1 MKNVSSAT
9 KMPKETNVPT
19 ARNVHLKERFFEN
32 YAVKDHS
39 FFNPASLQPKLK
51 IGQAGD
57 KYERE
62 ADRVAD
68 NVINT
73 PDIAIQR
80 HDVDEIEHHMK
91 AEPGVQMMCDGCRE
105 EEEVQRKPLIRLK
118 AESSPAA
125 PPELSLGINS
135 VKSTGKSLPENTAQ
149 EMGFKIGAD
158 FKRVRIHT
166 DSQAVQLNRQLGARA
181 FTTGKNIFF
190 NRGEYSPDTIN
201 GKRLLAHELVHTV
214 QQGGIN
220 NVIQRTP
227 DEATLRQFDEI
238 SREIRQ
244 HEAFRRLDRTS
255 RGKVL
260 QIIRLARS
268 RDNAMYYITNL
279 RDLINTPDA
288 PSAAQASSVSNQMAE
303 HARQERARLADPV
316 ASAQTGREE
325 DFSADPARVWT
336 ERTGVG
342 GKKFYVDVSDPN
354 HIFVRLRVWPRPAGS
369 GTQADV
375 NNLLAMEDA
384 IEKYASTIGYSVDVE
399 FVDSGGRDVFAVNV
413 DPARWATSGN
423 WVGDAF
429 TMGHELHHLLG
440 LDDRYNYIDDHATNA
455 QMVMSDR
462 IYWFREQMNRP
473 DDPHISTSIMGEG
486 EIPVDDD
493 VCRVAGLDVATCST
507 TRDATRSQKFR
518 EAKISAQTK
527 TFQAWVR
534 ASAIYPYNMMT
545 MVHYVTTVAGDIF
558 GTNVDYHRIMTSLEE
573 IRNKL
578 SLPIDHQLTP
588 LIHCFGDNLIHVQN
602 QNPPVNVCPQFFEAS
617 LENRK
622 IALMLAS
629 IHLANITT
637 GANDSQCSIDNCNDE
652 CSGGTTNSYGWI
664 KLIHCL
670 S

>member
-1 MKNVSSAT
+1 MKQANSIPAQKNQASRESAHQPYFPIKNETT
-9 KMPKETNVPT
+9 KPYFSPVI
-19 ARNVHLKERFFEN
+19 
-32 YAVKDHS
+32 
-39 FFNPASLQPKLK
+39 LQPKLQ
-51 IGQAGD
+51 IGQKGD
-57 KYERE
+57 KHEQE

-68 NVINT
+68 NVIKMPET
-73 PDIAIQR
+73 AVQRFDEDELEIQ
-80 HDVDEIEHHMK
+80 MK
-91 AEPGVQMMCDGCRE
+91 TEPGVQMMCDGCRDE
-105 EEEVQRKPLIRLK
+105 KEVQRKPLILAK
-118 AESSPAA
+118 ADNIRAA
-125 PPELSLGINS
+125 SPELSRKINS
-135 VKSTGKSLPENTAQ
+135 AKGSGYSLSQNTAK
-149 EMGFKIGAD
+149 EMGNKIGAD
-158 FKRVRIHT
+158 FRGVRIHT
-166 DSQAVQLNRQLGARA
+166 DSDAVQMNRELGARA
-181 FTTGKNIFF
+181 FTTGSDIFF
-190 NRGEYSPDTIN
+190 NRGEYNTGSAE

-214 QQGGIN
+214 QQGVID

-227 DEATLRQFDEI
+227 DEATLRQFDAI
-238 SREIRQ
+238 GREIRQ
-244 HEAFRRLDRTS
+244 HEAFQHLDSRS
-255 RGKVL
+255 RGIVQ

-279 RDLINTPDA
+279 RDLIQTPDA
-288 PSAAQASSVSNQMAE
+288 PGAAQASVVSNQMAE
-303 HARQERARLADPV
+303 HARQERDRLANPV

-325 DFSADPARVWT
+325 DFTADPARVWT

-342 GKKFYVDVSDPN
+342 GKRFYVDVSDPN

-440 LDDRYNYIDDHATNA
+440 LDDRYNYIDSHATNA
-455 QMVMSDR
+455 QMEMVDR

-473 DDPHISTSIMGEG
+473 HDPYIDSSIMGSG
-486 EIPVDDD
+486 RIPVDDD

-507 TRDATRSQKFR
+507 TRDATRSQTFR

-534 ASAIYPYNMMT
+534 ASAIYPYNIMT
-545 MVHYVTTVAGDIF
+545 MVYYVTTVASDIF
-558 GTNVDYHRIMTSLEE
+558 GTNVDYHQIVTSLEE

-588 LIHCFGDNLIHVQN
+588 FIHCIGDNLIHVQN
-602 QNPPVNVCPQFFEAS
+602 QSPPVNVCPQFFEAS

-629 IHLANITT
+629 IHLANITN
-637 GANDSQCSIDNCNDE
+637 GANDSQCSIDNCNDV
-652 CSGGTTNSYGWI
+652 CSGGTDNAFAWI
-664 KLIHCL
+664 KLIYCL
-670 S
+670 SQ